1 MDGARGKPRGFMLR
15 LHAPF
20 GGSQVKVQKPAKLR
34 KNSTV
39 AVISP
44 SSNPDH
50 VGIQLGID
58 LLKKMGLKVV
68 LGDTT
73 RKLMTVRTLAADD
86 EMRAKDMNWAF
97 EDDSIDAVLCATGG
111 YGSLRVLDLLDLDMI
126 KDHPKIFLGFSDITA
141 YHMAFNQF
149 CGMVT
154 FHGPVIDI
162 DPSKGQEEIRTQTED
177 LTRCIRQLMGQE
189 PVREITNPPEGMM
202 LMTIDEGKASGRL
215 CGGNLTLVTG
225 TLGSRY
231 EIDTKDKILMLE
243 EVKETYYYIEFHLT
257 QLRLTRKLDQARGI
271 IIGEISDT
279 LKPEGPHPSVEEIVR
294 ERVAGTHKP
303 AIWGLCCGHG
313 KRNMLLPMNAKV
325 ALDATKREITVLES
339 VLE

>member
-1 MDGARGKPRGFMLR
+1 
-15 LHAPF
+15 
-20 GGSQVKVQKPAKLR
+20 VKVQKPAKLR

-73 RKLMTVRTLAADD
+73 RKLMTVGTLAADD

-126 KDHPKIFLGFSDITA
+126 KEHPKIFLGFSDITA
-141 YHMAFNQF
+141 YHMAFNQL

>member
-1 MDGARGKPRGFMLR
+1 
-15 LHAPF
+15 
-20 GGSQVKVQKPAKLR
+20 
-34 KNSTV
+34 
-39 AVISP
+39 
-44 SSNPDH
+44 
-50 VGIQLGID
+50 
-58 LLKKMGLKVV
+58 
-68 LGDTT
+68 
-73 RKLMTVRTLAADD
+73 
-86 EMRAKDMNWAF
+86 
-97 EDDSIDAVLCATGG
+97 IDAVLCATGG

-141 YHMAFNQF
+141 YHMAFNQL

-294 ERVAGTHKP
+294 ERVGGIHKP

>member
-1 MDGARGKPRGFMLR
+1 
-15 LHAPF
+15 
-20 GGSQVKVQKPAKLR
+20 VNVQKPAKLR

-73 RKLMTVRTLAADD
+73 RKLMTVGTLAADD

-141 YHMAFNQF
+141 YHMAFNQL

-189 PVREITNPPEGMM
+189 PVREITNPPDGMM
-202 LMTIDEGKASGRL
+202 LMTVDEGKASGRL

-294 ERVAGTHKP
+294 ERVGGTHKP
-303 AIWGLCCGHG
+303 AVWGLCCGHG